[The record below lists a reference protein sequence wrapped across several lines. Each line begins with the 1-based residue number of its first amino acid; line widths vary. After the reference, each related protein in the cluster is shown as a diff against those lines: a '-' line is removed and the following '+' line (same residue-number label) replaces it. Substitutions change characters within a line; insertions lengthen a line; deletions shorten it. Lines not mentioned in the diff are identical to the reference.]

1 MDVCANGCG
10 PKFTTVQRAHC
21 PIRPSPAP
29 LDQAAGAPR
38 RLSYC
43 RRRRNETAGNQS
55 PTRHVSSAASKEQL
69 ACPKLTALVRPRAGQ
84 GLLRFWRGASAPG
97 IESSVFGSAVVDT
110 RTSPGHANEQRASCS
125 WRLQAEGWP
134 VRLSGVLGE
143 FWDCVPGSSREVV
156 GAKDRLK
163 QAAHWSMP
171 GFPVQ
176 TRCGR
181 GS

>member
-1 MDVCANGCG
+1 MAVVLNLQRCSERTALSAPALPLSTKQLVHPAVCRIVDSVEMRRRGTRVTNKARLVSRQQGTARL
-10 PKFTTVQRAHC
+10 PQVD
-21 PIRPSPAP
+21 S
-29 LDQAAGAPR
+29 AGAAKGWAR
-38 RLSYC
+38 VTSFLERS
-43 RRRRNETAGNQS
+43 
-55 PTRHVSSAASKEQL
+55 
-69 ACPKLTALVRPRAGQ
+69 VRPGGSRALCSVPLEWIHGHH
-84 GLLRFWRGASAPG
+84 PG
-97 IESSVFGSAVVDT
+97 TPTSNVRLVVGD
-110 RTSPGHANEQRASCS
+110 
-125 WRLQAEGWP
+125 WLQAEGWP